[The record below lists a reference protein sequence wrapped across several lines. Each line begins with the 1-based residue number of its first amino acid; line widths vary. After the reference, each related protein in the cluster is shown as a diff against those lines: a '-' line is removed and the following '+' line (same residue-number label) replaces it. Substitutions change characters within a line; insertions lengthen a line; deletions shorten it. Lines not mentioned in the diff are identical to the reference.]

1 MSVTEEKTWLKQ
13 AAKGD
18 STAFEKLVL
27 KYQSQVYNFCF
38 RIMGNSEDAA
48 DMTQETFLKVWR
60 NLESFHGEASFAT
73 WLFRLASNTCLDQLR
88 SMKRRPTLPMTLTDR
103 DGEEQTMEVPDSAP
117 SPEEQLVKKED
128 SVLLQ
133 EAMSSLDAEQ
143 RQILTLRV
151 VNDLSYTEIAQ
162 ALSLK
167 EGTVKSRLARAREHL
182 RKKLENFGN
191 KTEFPSSKKQ
201 KGGCGDAM

>member
-1 MSVTEEKTWLKQ
+1 
-13 AAKGD
+13 
-18 STAFEKLVL
+18 
-27 KYQSQVYNFCF
+27 
-38 RIMGNSEDAA
+38 
-48 DMTQETFLKVWR
+48 
-60 NLESFHGEASFAT
+60 
-73 WLFRLASNTCLDQLR
+73 
-88 SMKRRPTLPMTLTDR
+88 
-103 DGEEQTMEVPDSAP
+103 MEVPDSAP

-162 ALSLK
+162 VLSLK

-201 KGGCGDAM
+201 KGGRGDAM